1 MSSKTAGIKKYPLS
15 EVQFVDL
22 MQSLTVLLHPQAGNI
37 PISVL
42 LEKDIDLDILR
53 RALDIEVQRND
64 SLRNRIKITLSG
76 IRQSFLPSKD
86 LGKIPFDDL
95 LGKSK
100 DEFDQYIRMNNSKP
114 LAVFRGK
121 SFRLRFFRAPD
132 GRYGIHGVFSHICM
146 DATAVL
152 LFYRDL
158 IAVYLA
164 LRDGKEL
171 PSPLDS
177 FENILQKELELFSN
191 KEKKART
198 VKFYEEYLS
207 EGGPAFYA
215 GVDGMRELNRERARR
230 KDPNFRTVNMIH
242 PLSDKSATLKLRIE
256 GETVRKMEAF
266 CLENR
271 VSLQSLF
278 QLGMRTH
285 LSYINER
292 TEDVSLFVI
301 VSRRAT
307 LADMNSGGSKALA
320 HVMRTIIPEDTTFA
334 QGLTAVDRCNL
345 KLFHHA
351 DYSSLDEVYQQA
363 RMEKIPKTYTSLPL
377 LFTCFPK
384 EMLRVPEG
392 VDCEFFGMG
401 TGHFVYG
408 LYVMLIP
415 DLKNG
420 GYDVYYEYQT
430 KRITREDIL
439 LLHENMLKI
448 VDLGLK
454 DPDITIS
461 ELFGAVAKDNIV

>member
-171 PSPLDS
+171 PPPLHP
-177 FENILQKELELFSN
+177 FEEILKKDIGIFKDKAKKER
-191 KEKKART
+191 AT
-198 VKFYEEYLS
+198 KFYTEYLLS
-207 EGGPAFYA
+207 DGPSFYA
-215 GVDGMRELNRERARR
+215 GADRMRELNRVRKRRMNPNYRAV
-230 KDPNFRTVNMIH
+230 PIVH
-242 PLSDKSATLKLRIE
+242 PFADSSATLKLRVD
-256 GETVRKMEAF
+256 GETISKMEAF
-266 CLENR
+266 CAQNR

-278 QLGMRTH
+278 QFGMRTH
-285 LSYINER
+285 LSLVNGH

-301 VSRRAT
+301 VGRRAT
-307 LADMNSGGSKALA
+307 LADLNSGGSKALA
-320 HVMRTIIPEDTTFA
+320 HIMRTVFPEETTFA
-334 QGLTAVDRCNL
+334 QGLLAVDRCNL
-345 KLFHHA
+345 RLFHHA
-351 DYSSLDEVYQQA
+351 DYSTLDEIYLQA
-363 RMEKIPKTYTSLPL
+363 RLEKRSYSSTTLPV
-377 LFTCFPK
+377 LFTYFPRD
-384 EMLRVPEG
+384 MLKTPDG
-392 VDCEFFGMG
+392 MDCEFLGSG

-408 LYVMLIP
+408 LYTMLVP
-415 DLKNG
+415 DIKSG
-420 GYDVYYEYQT
+420 GYDIYYEYNT
-430 KRITREDIL
+430 KRIMREDIL

-454 DPDITIS
+454 DPDITLS